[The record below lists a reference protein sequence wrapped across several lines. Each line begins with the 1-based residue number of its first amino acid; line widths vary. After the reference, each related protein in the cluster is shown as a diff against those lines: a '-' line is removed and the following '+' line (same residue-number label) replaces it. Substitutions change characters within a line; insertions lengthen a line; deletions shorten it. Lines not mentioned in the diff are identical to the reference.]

1 LVAFHLVVKL
11 GLVRVASGAAWRG
24 LGCVRHS
31 LGSTWRGCGCETAA
45 PVARG
50 KPLYS
55 VGEVNILLGGREVEH
70 PFPALDNALQVPLAR
85 HPPFALGLMVEGDRL
100 RDVKAPSL

>member
-1 LVAFHLVVKL
+1 LVAFHLVAKL
-11 GLVRVASGAAWRG
+11 GLIRVASAAAWLC
-24 LGCVRHS
+24 LGRVHHS

-55 VGEVNILLGGREVEH
+55 VGEVNVLLGGREVEH
-70 PFPALDNALQVPLAR
+70 PFPTLDNALQVP
-85 HPPFALGLMVEGDRL
+85 
-100 RDVKAPSL
+100 SL